1 MEESIKVSVGIPV
14 YNAEK
19 YLEQCLECYL
29 AQDFDGYEVIISDNG
44 STDRTESICRAFVAK
59 SPRFRYYRQ
68 ERNQGAGWN
77 YNEVLRL
84 ARAPYFKWGA
94 YDDLVSPDFLGAC
107 VAALDSRPGDVLAHG
122 TAVLIDA
129 DGKETDRFPDPMR
142 IVMER
147 PSDRLREY
155 LYKVRLTNAIY
166 GVIRKDKLLS
176 TGGLPQYVSGD
187 VVLLAEL
194 ALLGTFH
201 ELTGSFFYRRIHGEA
216 YSSNKT
222 WSQKATWFDP
232 KNKGKLVLPTWTH
245 LVKYLGAIR
254 RTPMS
259 ALEKARCYAIFARW
273 ERYEIPDLLKEAG
286 VALRVK
292 LVGFPKEAY

>member
-1 MEESIKVSVGIPV
+1 MEDSIKVSVGIPV

-19 YLEQCLECYL
+19 YLAQCLECYL
-29 AQDFDGYEVIISDNG
+29 AQTFDRYEVIVSDNG
-44 STDRTESICRAFVAK
+44 STDGTEAICRAFAAK
-59 SPRFRYYRQ
+59 SPRIRYYRQ
-68 ERNQGAGWN
+68 EKNQGAGWN

-84 ARAPYFKWGA
+84 ARGPYFKWGA
-94 YDDLVSPDFLGAC
+94 YDDLVSPDFLTAC

-122 TAVLIDA
+122 TTILIDA

-142 IVMER
+142 IVQAR

-187 VVLLAEL
+187 MVLLAEL
-194 ALLGTFH
+194 AMLGTFH
-201 ELTGSFFYRRIHGEA
+201 ELPGSFFYRRIHGEA
-216 YSSNKT
+216 YASNKT

-232 KNKGKLVLPTWTH
+232 KNRGKLVLPTWTH
-245 LVKYLGAIR
+245 LRKYLGAIR
-254 RTPMS
+254 RTPMPWG
-259 ALEKARCYAIFARW
+259 EKARCYAIFARW
-273 ERYEIPDLLKEAG
+273 ERYELPDLLQEAR

-292 LVGFPKEAY
+292 LLGFPKEAY